1 MASAVAVQEGR
12 DAFRVTVSGDVA
24 GRLNTRTLE
33 QCLNVVMACA
43 ERNHPAARPFDI
55 NAACI
60 GTLAEQI
67 VKEGCA
73 AEGFGLAARGVTV
86 AMAHD
91 KIEINFRGPLA
102 RRLNPALL
110 ESCAKALVEC
120 ADQHHPV
127 GEQFTLNE
135 KCVTTLLGHANQAR
149 CISQGFGL
157 VAAKGA

>member
-1 MASAVAVQEGR
+1 MASTVAVQGGR

-24 GRLNTRTLE
+24 GRLNARTLQ

-43 ERNHPAARPFDI
+43 ERNHPAAHAFGI

-73 AEGFGLAARGVTV
+73 AEGFGLAASGVTV
-86 AMAHD
+86 AVAHD
-91 KIEINFRGPLA
+91 KIEVNFHGAAA
-102 RRLNPALL
+102 RRLNPAVV
-110 ESCAKALVEC
+110 EGCAKALVEC
-120 ADQHHPV
+120 ADQHHPAH
-127 GEQFTLNE
+127 EAFAINE
-135 KCVTTLLGHANQAR
+135 KCVSTLLAHANQAH

-157 VAAKGA
+157 VPAKG